1 MPEEELLGGRSNRR
15 KFKQIGAALHEMCQ
29 PLTTL
34 QCTLEMAGQNDTLGE
49 YREATE
55 TGLAECRRLVALVEL
70 LREVL
75 HQASQETEVKESGER
90 GAEDRKPQ

>member
-34 QCTLEMAGQNDTLGE
+34 QCSLEMASLNDTLE
-49 YREATE
+49 DYREATE
-55 TGLAECRRLVALVEL
+55 TGLAECRRLVALVESM
-70 LREVL
+70 REVL
-75 HQASQETEVKESGER
+75 HEASQETEVEELEAGR
-90 GAEDRKPQ
+90 

>member
-15 KFKQIGAALHEMCQ
+15 KFKQIGTALHEMCQ

-34 QCTLEMAGQNDTLGE
+34 QCTLEMAALNDTLEE

-55 TGLAECRRLVALVEL
+55 TGLAECRRLHE
-70 LREVL
+70 
-75 HQASQETEVKESGER
+75 ASQETEVEELEAGR
-90 GAEDRKPQ
+90 

>member
-1 MPEEELLGGRSNRR
+1 MGGRSNRR

-34 QCTLEMAGQNDTLGE
+34 QCTLEMAALNDTLEE

-55 TGLAECRRLVALVEL
+55 TGLAECRRMVALVESM
-70 LREVL
+70 REVL
-75 HQASQETEVKESGER
+75 QEARQETGSEESGER
-90 GAEDRKPQ
+90 GAQD

>member
-34 QCTLEMAGQNDTLGE
+34 QCSLEMAALTDTQE
-49 YREATE
+49 AYREAME
-55 TGLAECRRLVALVEL
+55 TGLAECRRMVESVESM
-70 LREVL
+70 REVL
-75 HQASQETEVKESGER
+75 HQASQETEVEELEAGR
-90 GAEDRKPQ
+90 

>member
-1 MPEEELLGGRSNRR
+1 MPEEERLGGRSNRR

-34 QCTLEMAGQNDTLGE
+34 QCTLEMAALNDTLEE

-55 TGLAECRRLVALVEL
+55 TGLAECRRMVASVESM
-70 LREVL
+70 RETL
-75 HQASQETEVKESGER
+75 HEAMRE
-90 GAEDRKPQ
+90 AEAEKFEADK

>member
-1 MPEEELLGGRSNRR
+1 MGGRSNRR

-34 QCTLEMAGQNDTLGE
+34 QCTLEMAALNDTLEE

-55 TGLAECRRLVALVEL
+55 TGLAECRRLVALVESM
-70 LREVL
+70 REVL
-75 HQASQETEVKESGER
+75 QEARQETGFEEMEAG
-90 GAEDRKPQ
+90 G

>member
-34 QCTLEMAGQNDTLGE
+34 QCTLEMAALNDTLGE

-55 TGLAECRRLVALVEL
+55 TGLAECRRMVALVESM
-70 LREVL
+70 REVL
-75 HQASQETEVKESGER
+75 QEARQETGSEESGER
-90 GAEDRKPQ
+90 GAQD